1 MKRVVS
7 IGIIGLAM
15 SGCATRGDERAAM
28 RGALIG
34 AAGGAV
40 VGAVTG
46 GDPLAAAAVGAA
58 GGAAVGVIA
67 RDGRE
72 RRVYRRRDGRRYWV
86 DDRGNQR
93 VLGERD

>member
-1 MKRVVS
+1 MKRIIT
-7 IGIIGLAM
+7 IGVIGLAM
-15 SGCATRGDERAAM
+15 SGCTSRGDERAAM

-40 VGAVTG
+40 LGAVTG
-46 GDPLAAAAVGAA
+46 GDPLAAAAIGAA
-58 GGAAVGVIA
+58 GGAAVGVIT

-72 RRVYRRRDGRRYWV
+72 RRVYRHRDGRRFWV

-93 VLGERD
+93 VLGHRD